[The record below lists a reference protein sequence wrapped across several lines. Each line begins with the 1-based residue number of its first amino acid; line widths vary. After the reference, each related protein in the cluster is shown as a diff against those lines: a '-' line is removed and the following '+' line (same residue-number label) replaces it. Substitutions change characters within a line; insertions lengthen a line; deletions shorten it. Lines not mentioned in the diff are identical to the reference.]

1 MNRAFAIA
9 ACEMRILQRN
19 LWLVVATVI
28 MVLFALALTFAGSAP
43 TGSLGVD
50 MLTVSVASM
59 TTLSVYLAPLLAL
72 MISFDAI
79 AGDADRGSLAL
90 LLSYPAS
97 RGEVLLGKF
106 MAHLSA
112 LAIAMVIGF
121 GSAGA
126 VAAWSGGA
134 GTESLIALARLI
146 VTSIILGAVF
156 VTLGYFISS
165 LASSS
170 TAAAGMSAGLWLIF
184 VVLYDLGL
192 LGAVVMDQGGSF
204 TQTLFPW
211 LMVANPAD
219 AFRVW
224 NIAGSDSV
232 ALTSGMTGAASALPV
247 WAAPVS
253 LLLWPLIGFGAARLA
268 FRRIEP

>member
-1 MNRAFAIA
+1 MTRFLAIA
-9 ACEMRILQRN
+9 RSEMLILRRN
-19 LWLVVATVI
+19 RWLAVATLI
-28 MVLFALALTFAGSAP
+28 MLLFALALTFAGSAP

-79 AGDADRGSLAL
+79 AGEADRGSLAL
-90 LLSYPAS
+90 LLSYPAG

-106 MAHLSA
+106 TAQLAA
-112 LAIAMVIGF
+112 LGFAMIIGF

-134 GTESLIALARLI
+134 GGDSLAALARLI
-146 VTSIILGAVF
+146 GTSILLGAVF
-156 VTLGYFISS
+156 LTLGHLISA
-165 LASSS
+165 LARGSA
-170 TAAAGMSAGLWLIF
+170 AAAGMSAGLWLVF

-192 LGAVVMDQGGSF
+192 LGAVVADSGGWF

-211 LMVANPAD
+211 VMVANPAD

-224 NIAGSDSV
+224 NIAASDGV
-232 ALTSGMTGAASALPV
+232 ALSSGMTGAAQALPH
-247 WAAPVS
+247 WAAPAS
-253 LLLWPLIGFGAARLA
+253 LLLWPVAGFAAARAA
-268 FRRIEP
+268 FRRVEP